1 MRSKGSVNTER
12 WETAAASDRVNNF
25 LAIEKNYVCSS
36 DWTSYFLF
44 IKKKKKNAR
53 SSDCWRLPTF
63 EKITN
68 GFSVS
73 VSQYV

>member
-12 WETAAASDRVNNF
+12 WETAAASDRANNF
-25 LAIEKNYVCSS
+25 LTIEKNYVCSS

-44 IKKKKKNAR
+44 TEKKKAR

>member
-12 WETAAASDRVNNF
+12 WETAAASDKVNNF
-25 LAIEKNYVCSS
+25 LTSEKNYVCSS
-36 DWTSYFLF
+36 DWTSYFLSTE
-44 IKKKKKNAR
+44 KNIAR

>member
-25 LAIEKNYVCSS
+25 LAIEKNYV
-36 DWTSYFLF
+36 WTSYFLF
-44 IKKKKKNAR
+44 IKKKNAR

>member
-44 IKKKKKNAR
+44 IKKKKTLVPLIVGG
-53 SSDCWRLPTF
+53 SLRLKKLRMAF
-63 EKITN
+63 R
-68 GFSVS
+68 
-73 VSQYV
+73 

>member
-12 WETAAASDRVNNF
+12 WETATASDRVSNF
-25 LAIEKNYVCSS
+25 LAIEKNYFCSS

-44 IKKKKKNAR
+44 KKKNAR

>member
-44 IKKKKKNAR
+44 IKKKKKTLVPLIVGG
-53 SSDCWRLPTF
+53 SLRLKKLRMAF
-63 EKITN
+63 R
-68 GFSVS
+68 
-73 VSQYV
+73 